1 MRDRCLGPPPPV
13 ACRDRA
19 GDFLRDTGGGVLR
32 GTTGDSHTFIIS
44 AIGDGVAV
52 SPARLCLV
60 CSHPGQGPTVC
71 FVQTSSVLSFVQ
83 TSSVSYE
90 CHGAACIN
98 SGEGSDPRKIH
109 VVDRQDNAPRMKKNN
124 NPERYNPL
132 VPNHWVQ
139 LYYI

>member
-1 MRDRCLGPPPPV
+1 V

-60 CSHPGQGPTVC
+60 CSHPWQGPTVC
-71 FVQTSSVLSFVQ
+71 FVQTSSVLCKLHLFHMSATVLHASIPVKGRTQ
-83 TSSVSYE
+83 EKY
-90 CHGAACIN
+90 
-98 SGEGSDPRKIH
+98 
-109 VVDRQDNAPRMKKNN
+109 M
-124 NPERYNPL
+124 
-132 VPNHWVQ
+132 
-139 LYYI
+139 

>member
-1 MRDRCLGPPPPV
+1 V

-60 CSHPGQGPTVC
+60 CSHPGRARPTVC
-71 FVQTSSVLSFVQ
+71 FVQSCKLHLSCANFICFKMSATVLHASIPQ
-83 TSSVSYE
+83 MVSMVKLVM
-90 CHGAACIN
+90 
-98 SGEGSDPRKIH
+98 GEGSDPRKIH
-109 VVDRQDNAPRMKKNN
+109 VVDR
-124 NPERYNPL
+124 PE
-132 VPNHWVQ
+132 
-139 LYYI
+139 IE

>member
-1 MRDRCLGPPPPV
+1 MRDLCLGPPPPV

-60 CSHPGQGPTVC
+60 CSHPGRARP
-71 FVQTSSVLSFVQ
+71 SVLCKLHLF
-83 TSSVSYE
+83 
-90 CHGAACIN
+90 CHLCKLHLFHMSATVLHASIPVKGRTQ
-98 SGEGSDPRKIH
+98 EKY
-109 VVDRQDNAPRMKKNN
+109 M
-124 NPERYNPL
+124 
-132 VPNHWVQ
+132 
-139 LYYI
+139 